1 MVTLVAHGPVVWKL
15 NKKSKSENYV
25 LAIYWF
31 NLGMNIVLDQFRNWK
46 ILKDSVMEK
55 QFIFRVTELFLTEL
69 ERFAF
74 SFGTSR

>member
-31 NLGMNIVLDQFRNWK
+31 ILGMNIILAQFRN
-46 ILKDSVMEK
+46 
-55 QFIFRVTELFLTEL
+55 
-69 ERFAF
+69 
-74 SFGTSR
+74 